1 MSTSNKFKDYYKET
15 KEKLEQKI
23 KEFNK
28 DIIKDDAGLINN
40 NLKQFSIL
48 NSDGKL
54 VRGVL
59 VNLGYYLLKDDKD
72 YSLDLS
78 LAYEVFQTA
87 ILVHDDIIDNDNTR
101 RGKDTVHYV
110 NYKEYIKY
118 GGEAE
123 CKHLADS
130 TAICLGD
137 YGLYKANQIIAES
150 YSNDKNLA
158 RVLMNFNNTVLTT
171 IRGEFI
177 DTVLPFNVKHNLVNN
192 KDIENNI
199 LEIYRL
205 KTSHYTIIGPI
216 SVGLLLAGG
225 EEEKIK
231 DIEEFGTKVG
241 IAFQIQDDIL
251 GIYSNETGKVKGTD
265 IKEFKQTVL
274 YSHIIN
280 TEYKDEL
287 MKYYGKNDIS
297 EENIVKVQEL
307 FKKSGSYEY
316 AVNKM
321 NSLYDDSLET
331 LNNIKWIKEDKK
343 ELLRGF
349 VEYLR
354 NRNK

>member
-59 VNLGYYLLKDDKD
+59 VNLGYYLLKDNKD

-101 RGKDTVHYV
+101 RGKDTIHYV

-118 GGEAE
+118 GEEAE

-231 DIEEFGTKVG
+231 DIEKFGTKVG

-321 NSLYDDSLET
+321 NLLYDDSLET

>member
-1 MSTSNKFKDYYKET
+1 MSTSKKFKDYYQET
-15 KEKLEQKI
+15 KEKIEQKI
-23 KEFNK
+23 NVFNK
-28 DIIKDDAGLINN
+28 DLTNDDSSLMKG
-40 NLKQFSIL
+40 NLKQFSTL

-54 VRGVL
+54 IRGVL
-59 VNLGYYLLKDDKD
+59 VNLGYYLLKDDRD

-101 RGKDTVHYV
+101 RGKNTIHYE
-110 NYKEYIKY
+110 NYKDFIKY
-118 GGEAE
+118 GEEQE

-130 TAICLGD
+130 IAICIGD
-137 YGLYKANQIIAES
+137 YGLYKANQIIAEK
-150 YSNDKNLA
+150 YSKDENLSK
-158 RVLMNFNNTVLTT
+158 VLINFNNTVLTT
-171 IRGEFI
+171 IKGEFV
-177 DTVLPFNVKHNLVNN
+177 DTFLPFNVKHNLVND
-192 KDIENNI
+192 KDLENII
-199 LEIYRL
+199 LEIYRQ

-225 EEEKIK
+225 EEDKIK
-231 DIEEFGTKVG
+231 DIEDFATKVG

-251 GIYSNETGKVKGTD
+251 GIYSNETGKVQGTD
-265 IKEFKQTVL
+265 IKEFKQTIL

-280 TEYKDEL
+280 TQYKDEL
-287 MKYYGKNDIS
+287 MKYYGKNNIS
-297 EENIVKVQEL
+297 KDNIRKVQEL
-307 FKKSGSYEY
+307 FKKSGSYDY

-321 NSLYDDSLET
+321 NLMYNESLEL
-331 LNNIKWIKEDKK
+331 LNNINWINEDKK